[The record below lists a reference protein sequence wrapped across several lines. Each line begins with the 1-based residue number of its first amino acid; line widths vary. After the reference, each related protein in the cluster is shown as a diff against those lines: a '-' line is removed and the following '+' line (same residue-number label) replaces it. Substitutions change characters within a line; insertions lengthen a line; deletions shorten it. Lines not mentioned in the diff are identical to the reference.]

1 MITADRAAS
10 LAAAISAS
18 GYCSSITCDQL
29 LGLVTAELGHAQI
42 LDCPQTHGDL
52 HCLAKAPE
60 SILHIIAGNTA
71 QAGIQSLIRGLL
83 IGSHNR
89 VKLPSNGLPELL
101 RFVESLPPDLSQL
114 VEMRTELPDEWLRRS
129 QAITVFGSDE
139 TIQHFRHNARHDQI
153 FIAHGHRISFGIIFA
168 DEDQS
173 AAKRAARDVS
183 LFDQQGCLSPHTFYV
198 ATDEHINP
206 LKFADELANEMDRF
220 NQRSPRRPLGAEENA
235 QITSLRD
242 SYDFRQAND
251 PRVKLWI
258 SKESTD
264 WTVIYEEDPLFA
276 VSPLNRVIFVKPL
289 PETDQVSKQLFLVK
303 THISALSIH
312 PFLIDYFD
320 QVQDLGASR
329 ICPLG
334 KAQQPSIFW
343 HQDGLPQLSPLIKW
357 IDFG

>member
-1 MITADRAAS
+1 MSTADRAAG
-10 LAAAISAS
+10 LADAIRDS
-18 GYCSSITCDQL
+18 GYSSSISCDQL
-29 LGLVTAELGHAQI
+29 LDLVTAELGHAQI
-42 LDCPQTHGDL
+42 LDSPQTHGDL

-89 VKLPSNGLPELL
+89 IKLPSSGLPELL
-101 RFVESLPPDLSQL
+101 SFVEALPPGLSQL
-114 VEMRTELPDEWLRRS
+114 VEMNSELPDEWLRRS
-129 QAITVFGSDE
+129 QAVIVFGNDE
-139 TIQHFRHNARHDQI
+139 TIQHFRNSTRSDQI

-168 DEDQS
+168 DEEQS
-173 AAKRAARDVS
+173 AAKRAARDAS

-198 ATDEHINP
+198 ANNDDIDP
-206 LKFADELANEMDRF
+206 LKFAAELANEMHHF
-220 NQRSPRRPLGAEENA
+220 NQHTPRRPLCAEENA

-242 SYDFRQAND
+242 SYDFRQVND
-251 PRVKLWI
+251 ASVKLWT
-258 SKESTD
+258 SNKSTD
-264 WTVIYEEDPLFA
+264 WTVIYEEDPMFA

-289 PETDQVSKQLFLVK
+289 PKIEALPKQLFLVK
-303 THISALSIH
+303 PHLSTLSIH
-312 PFLIDYFD
+312 PFQQDYID
-320 QVQDLGASR
+320 QVQNWGASR

-334 KAQQPSIFW
+334 KAQQPSLFW